1 MSRRKK
7 RGFQAI
13 DITPLIDVLFML
25 IIFLVLTTTFSQGRV
40 EVRLPQGGE
49 QGTEQGNAVLLSV
62 TEKGGILWDG
72 NPITLTELSARLKQ
86 SKREGQEIRVAGD
99 VAAPYG
105 VVARVLDTL
114 RTHEIDRVALLF
126 EDGRP

>member
-40 EVRLPQGGE
+40 EVNLPQGGE
-49 QGTEQGNAVLLSV
+49 QGKEETNTVLLSV
-62 TEKGGILWDG
+62 TEKGTVLWDG
-72 NPITLTELSARLKQ
+72 KPVTLADLAARLPQ
-86 SKREGQEIRVAGD
+86 IKREGKEVRVAGD
-99 VAAPYG
+99 VKAPYG
-105 VVARVLDTL
+105 VVASVLDTL
-114 RTHEIDRVALLF
+114 RTQKIDGVSLLF
-126 EDGRP
+126 EGGRP